1 MANFNK
7 MSIHFRHIKSMPI
20 ILVEIIKL
28 LVDCLCERSG
38 KV

>member
-7 MSIHFRHIKSMPI
+7 KSLHFRQIKSMAL

-28 LVDCLCERSG
+28 LVDYLCEWSA

>member
-1 MANFNK
+1 
-7 MSIHFRHIKSMPI
+7 MSIHFRQIKIMPI

-28 LVDCLCERSG
+28 LVDYLCEWGG